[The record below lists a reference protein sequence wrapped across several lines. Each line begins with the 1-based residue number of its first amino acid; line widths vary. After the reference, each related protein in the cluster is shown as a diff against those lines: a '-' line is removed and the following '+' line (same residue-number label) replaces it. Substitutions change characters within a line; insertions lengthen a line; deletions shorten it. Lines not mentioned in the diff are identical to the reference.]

1 MLAALDARMLGGL
14 VYGYDQGAAVPGSG
28 EVPDVARMACD
39 SDGEGI
45 ARDLVWAVRGAAVDP
60 ASWRGQCRSCFP
72 GDRRVTER
80 TAELEVVMKYE
91 VTTSFDGKWWVFD
104 IPALVTTINGREI
117 VARGQARTASEIAG
131 EATGIVAMWTDADEG
146 TITVEVTYSIPDEIR
161 EAISRAQVRE
171 TEARAAEQEAA
182 QARRFAARALVTG
195 QGMTQAD
202 AAVMLGVSRQR
213 VHQLVS

>member
-1 MLAALDARMLGGL
+1 
-14 VYGYDQGAAVPGSG
+14 
-28 EVPDVARMACD
+28 
-39 SDGEGI
+39 
-45 ARDLVWAVRGAAVDP
+45 
-60 ASWRGQCRSCFP
+60 
-72 GDRRVTER
+72 
-80 TAELEVVMKYE
+80 MKYE